1 MIFIDSQAQLEVI
14 SKIRIDLSITVVASE
29 TKETYKSIYDIYKR
43 KAYSDHLKT
52 ISSNNSRTSM
62 YQFAQ

>member
-29 TKETYKSIYDIYKR
+29 TKETYKSIYDIYKQGLLR
-43 KAYSDHLKT
+43 PFED
-52 ISSNNSRTSM
+52 N
-62 YQFAQ
+62 